1 MLRIKLARLEERI
14 AALDRLTDEK
24 FVTIS
29 AMMKFQ
35 ADKVELALAAS
46 DKADDK
52 ATLAYEKRFESVNE
66 FRDTLS
72 DQAANLVGRN
82 EYNATV
88 KALTD
93 KLAVITE
100 RLDKSE
106 GKGVGLN
113 AGWIYLIGAIT
124 VMGVLI
130 TILLQ

>member
-93 KLAVITE
+93 KLAVVTE